1 MARAWGSSWASSWG
15 SSWGSIAAA
24 AALGGRRRGKRKKQ
38 KHHIASWDLAW
49 QEPLPPVQP
58 EIDRETPPEVVE
70 VVNAR
75 AQAETLAKATIEHR
89 REISRIRAQMR
100 LSSNEAALRTLEAEI
115 GKIEAHL
122 AKLKQEAEDMLM
134 LTILM

>member
-1 MARAWGSSWASSWG
+1 MLLLWQP
-15 SSWGSIAAA
+15 AAISEV
-24 AALGGRRRGKRKKQ
+24 GGGTGGKRKKR
-38 KHHIASWDLAW
+38 KYHIAPWDLAW
-49 QEPLPPVQP
+49 QEPIYDKPLPPVQP
-58 EIDRETPPEVVE
+58 EIDRETPPEVVD

-75 AQAETLAKATIEHR
+75 AQAETLAKGTIEHR

>member
-1 MARAWGSSWASSWG
+1 MLLLWQP
-15 SSWGSIAAA
+15 AAISEV
-24 AALGGRRRGKRKKQ
+24 GGGAGGKRKKR
-38 KHHIASWDLAW
+38 KHHIPSWDLAW
-49 QEPLPPVQP
+49 QEPIYEKPLPPVQP

-70 VVNAR
+70 VVNAK
-75 AQAETLAKATIEHR
+75 AQAEALAKATIEHR

-100 LSSNEAALRTLEAEI
+100 LSSNQAALDVMAAEI